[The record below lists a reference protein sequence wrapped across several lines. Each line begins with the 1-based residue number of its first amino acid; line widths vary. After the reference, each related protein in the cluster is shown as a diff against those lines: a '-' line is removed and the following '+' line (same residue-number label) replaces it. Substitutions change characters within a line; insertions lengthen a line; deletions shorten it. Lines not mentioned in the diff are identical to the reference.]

1 MGPAVRLAVV
11 ERPDAGV
18 PQAPARAGG
27 DGVSLASLLVVM
39 AVVLVPGTGA
49 TFAAFRP
56 GLFGVE
62 ATLAL
67 TFGLGYAVVALTATV
82 LAVTGTIGRTSFV
95 IALTLVTIGLWTAAL
110 RRRSLRP
117 HLRALI
123 ADARAGR
130 WIIAPGL
137 AGLTAFAI
145 EKLRVEP
152 LTLLSSSEA
161 AWRYWAD
168 GLEILR
174 AGGVPSTTLQWGLHI
189 PTTVSKVV
197 LNSFEAG
204 IASVA
209 PNGALR
215 TLGALVWLGSVGLFA
230 ALLALAR
237 ALGLRA
243 LSVGVPALLL
253 AAPAAF
259 PLNSEFVEDAGTY
272 RVETLGR
279 MVAVCGAVVAIAV
292 VRGRAGR
299 REAAVAGILFGAGA
313 GTHLIP
319 VVVVGIFVV
328 WYAAAS
334 IVVGRL
340 RRPRLRRIATAA
352 GVAVLVTV
360 VIWLAALA
368 ASGGDL
374 GFQRAREGGGYP
386 GFPVTLDPT
395 KTFEVVKR
403 SHPRGRRSG
412 WAILPE
418 RLARVAVS
426 SVFNDV
432 QLTTPKRDFAGVV
445 LLAIGSGLVVW
456 RRRRAL
462 GPVALASWGT
472 ALTLFAAGLY
482 FSHRYRTFVP
492 ATFGP
497 RRLFEYEV
505 LLAVVAAT
513 AVAGTVL
520 REVVARSAGGRRHAL
535 RRAGAVAVAVVAVAI
550 AASTPPRGA
559 SALERAGFGVM
570 TALARTVPCNARVL
584 VNVRTAGSFEVLAG
598 RTSVDEG
605 MAPYLRPSVLRR
617 VLPIVLG
624 AKAFF
629 RDPAANR
636 AFIENQHVDAV
647 LVVAGPK
654 VGGRPLLKH
663 GRRGVLRDVPWLR
676 PLVDTHGYTIYA
688 TPSLARDAKSC
699 YKST

>member
-1 MGPAVRLAVV
+1 
-11 ERPDAGV
+11 
-18 PQAPARAGG
+18 
-27 DGVSLASLLVVM
+27 VSLASLLAVM
-39 AVVLVPGTGA
+39 AVVLVPGAGA
-49 TFAAFRP
+49 MFAAFRP
-56 GLFGVE
+56 GLLGVE
-62 ATLAL
+62 AALAL
-67 TFGLGYAVVALTATV
+67 TFGLGYAVAALTATA
-82 LAVTGTIGRTSFV
+82 LAVTGTIGRSSFAV
-95 IALTLVTIGLWTAAL
+95 ALTLVTLALWAAAF
-110 RRRSLRP
+110 RWGSPRAQ
-117 HLRALI
+117 LRALA
-123 ADARAGR
+123 ADARCSP
-130 WIIAPGL
+130 WILAPGL
-137 AGLTAFAI
+137 VGLMAFAI
-145 EKLRVEP
+145 EKLRVQP
-152 LTLLSSSEA
+152 LTILSSSEA

-174 AGGVPSTTLQWGLHI
+174 AGGVPATTLQWGLHI

-215 TLGALVWLGSVGLFA
+215 TMAALVWLGSVGLFA

-243 LSVGVPALLL
+243 LSVAVPALLL
-253 AAPAAF
+253 AAPAAV

-279 MVAVCGAVVAIAV
+279 MVAVCAAVLAIAI

-299 REAAVAGILFGAGA
+299 REAAVAGILFGAAA

-334 IVVGRL
+334 IAVGRR
-340 RRPRLRRIATAA
+340 RRPRLGRIAGAA
-352 GVAVLVTV
+352 GITALVTV
-360 VIWLAALA
+360 AVWLAVLA

-374 GFQRAREGGGYP
+374 GFQRARGGGGYP
-386 GFPVTLDPT
+386 GFPATLDPT

-412 WAILPE
+412 WAILPG
-418 RLARVAVS
+418 RLGEVAVS

-432 QLTTPKRDFAGVV
+432 QLTTTRRDYAGLVV
-445 LLAIGSGLVVW
+445 LALGSGLVLW

-462 GPVALASWGT
+462 GPVTVASWAT
-472 ALTLFAAGLY
+472 ALTLVVAGLY

-497 RRLFEYEV
+497 RRLFEYGV
-505 LLAVVAAT
+505 LFAVVAAA
-513 AVAGTVL
+513 AVTSTVL
-520 REVVARSAGGRRHAL
+520 RDVVARSARGRRHGL
-535 RRAGAVAVAVVAVAI
+535 RRAGAVCAAVLAVAI
-550 AASTPPRGA
+550 AASTPPRAA
-559 SALERAGFGVM
+559 SGLERKGLDVM
-570 TALARTVPCNARVL
+570 TTLARTVPCNARIL
-584 VNVRTAGSFEVLAG
+584 VNVRTAGSFEVLAE
-598 RTSVDEG
+598 RTSIDEG

-624 AKAFF
+624 AHRFF

-654 VGGRPLLKH
+654 VGGRPLLKR
-663 GRRGVLRDVPWLR
+663 GRRGVLKHVSWLR
-676 PLVDTHGYTIYA
+676 PLVDTRDFTIYA
-688 TPSLARDAKSC
+688 TPSLAQGSKSC
-699 YKST
+699 YNAT